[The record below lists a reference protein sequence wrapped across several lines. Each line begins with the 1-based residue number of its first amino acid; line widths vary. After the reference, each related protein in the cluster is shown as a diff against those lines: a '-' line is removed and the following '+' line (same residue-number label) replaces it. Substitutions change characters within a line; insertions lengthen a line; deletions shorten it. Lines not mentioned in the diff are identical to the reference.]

1 MINRVPLEKILVASD
16 AVFSESKVDGRD
28 MAFAVVD
35 EAGGLIFGIRYEN
48 TATRV
53 LTHSIRKAY
62 TSAIMR
68 RDTITFRDEDKERE
82 KTLADWG
89 DTNLTHLVGGVVIE
103 IDGEW
108 FGGMAVGG
116 NSTERD
122 DEIARIALEIL
133 TKT

>member
-1 MINRVPLEKILVASD
+1 
-16 AVFSESKVDGRD
+16 

-35 EAGGLIFGIRYEN
+35 EAGGLVFAIRYEE

-62 TSAIMR
+62 TSATMR
-68 RDTITFRDEDKERE
+68 RDTITFRDEDKDRD

-89 DTNLTHLVGGVVIE
+89 DMNLTHLVGGVVIE

-108 FGGMAVGG
+108 YGGMGVGG

-122 DEIARIALEIL
+122 DEIARIALGIL
-133 TKT
+133 TAP

>member
-1 MINRVPLEKILVASD
+1 MINRVPVERIIRASD
-16 AVFSESKVDGRD
+16 LVFAESKKDGRD

-35 EAGGLIFGIRYEN
+35 EAGGLVFGLRD
-48 TATRV
+48 TDTTTRI

-68 RDTITFRDEDKERE
+68 RDTITFRDEDKERD

-89 DTNLTHLVGGVVIE
+89 DLNLTHLVGGCAIK
-103 IDGEW
+103 IGDEW
-108 FGGMAVGG
+108 YGGVGVGG

-122 DEIARIALEIL
+122 DEIARMALAIL
-133 TKT
+133 VAG

>member
-1 MINRVPLEKILVASD
+1 MINRVSLDKILVASE
-16 AVFSESKVDGRD
+16 AVLRESKVDGRD

-35 EAGGLIFGIRYEN
+35 EAGGLIFGIRYED

-62 TSAIMR
+62 TAAVMR
-68 RDTITFRDEDKERE
+68 RDTITFRDEDKERD

-89 DTNLTHLVGGVVIE
+89 DMNLTHLVGGVVIN

-108 FGGMAVGG
+108 YGGMAVGG

-133 TKT
+133 TKR

>member
-1 MINRVPLEKILVASD
+1 MINRVPIDRIVRASD
-16 AVFSESKVDGRD
+16 LVFSESKKDRRD

-35 EAGGLIFGIRYEN
+35 EAGGLVYGLRD
-48 TATRV
+48 TDAATRI

-68 RDTITFRDEDKERE
+68 RDTITFRDEDKDRD

-89 DTNLTHLVGGVVIE
+89 DPNLTHLVGGCVIK
-103 IDGEW
+103 IDSEW
-108 FGGMAVGG
+108 FGGVGVGG

-122 DEIARIALEIL
+122 DEIAHMALAIL
-133 TKT
+133 IGE

>member
-1 MINRVPLEKILVASD
+1 MINRVPLDRIHRACE
-16 AVFSESKVDGRD
+16 AVFAESKKDGRD

-35 EAGGLIFGIRYEN
+35 EAGGLIFAERDYD

-68 RDTITFRDEDKERE
+68 RDTITFRDEDNERD

-89 DTNLTHLVGGVVIE
+89 DINLTHLVGGVVIS

-108 FGGMAVGG
+108 FGGAAVGG

-122 DEIARIALEIL
+122 DEIARIALKIL
-133 TKT
+133 TTP